1 MNFIYVLHFVT
12 LFRKAK
18 MNIDAQ
24 SRFYT
29 CMTNF
34 GHEIIRTLIEA
45 KKKKIR
51 FLENESW
58 E

>member
-1 MNFIYVLHFVT
+1 MSLFMFRNFAT

-18 MNIDAQ
+18 MNVDALCQ

-45 KKKKIR
+45 KNKKER
-51 FLENESW
+51 
-58 E
+58 